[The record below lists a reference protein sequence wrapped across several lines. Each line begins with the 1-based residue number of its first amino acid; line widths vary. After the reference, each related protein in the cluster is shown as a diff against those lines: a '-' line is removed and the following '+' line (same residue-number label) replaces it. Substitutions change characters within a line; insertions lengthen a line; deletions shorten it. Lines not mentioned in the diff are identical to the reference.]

1 MYISYI
7 YVFIF
12 YLFLNFSVL
21 LKPKRLL
28 TKEETLIKV
37 RNWLKSQRQSPPN
50 GKYIFFNF
58 IRSFRYRQRKSVEKL
73 RNRCRDLEKELEHV
87 QQKDKQLIQEESV
100 ASRVEEC
107 SKSRIY
113 EADSCVRRRS
123 SQIRKM
129 MPRDP
134 QKAVAVLRHVYEQY
148 RKSPRKQKFIKKM
161 WPEEDKKLGRYM
173 YLLGKYRNQ
182 KKTSQLQNI
191 VCKIKWQYKSLRR
204 ACKNTDMTWS
214 QFHKY
219 TLDRKQVIRSKI
231 KGKQGAFS
239 RKLESDEVDSIR
251 KFLTSEEA
259 SFPLPD
265 RKYAGKRFM
274 RNSMS
279 QIRNMYNL
287 LHSTTRKISLST
299 LYKYKPKSVKLQ
311 GRIPFRQSCCEVCQN
326 FESVISVASKH
337 LQGIPSTLSKCVD
350 SSMCQYNAYFCK
362 FDCALRKCSECG
374 CQKLKE
380 KLFEMN
386 KHKLSDKRKR
396 FMVKQWENKKDKIG
410 KSDKY
415 KTFMHWSHPR
425 FTYKG
430 LIEYYIQLL
439 ENMGRH
445 SFFASWN
452 YHHYLQCKKNLE
464 LGELLS
470 VLDYSQNYL
479 CIHQNE
485 VQALHWSH
493 AQVTMH
499 PFALSYRC
507 PVEGCCELV
516 LHEVVVISD
525 DLKHDAHLV
534 KKMTNDML
542 AIVKKRG
549 VEVRKMYEY
558 TDQAPS
564 QYKNKTAFR
573 YLAEF
578 KIPTVRNYFG
588 VRHGKGPCDACT
600 GRVKKRLVT
609 LVKNGEEVIN
619 SPETCYDVA
628 KRKLQSKW
636 PARNEC
642 AHYLLNFVYTK
653 KLPSRPIN
661 TSWKG
666 IKDSRDEIHSVMNTG
681 QELKVNYRKVS
692 CNCRPCMD
700 VEGGEQ
706 CKYSLYYTDW
716 CGWDLSKFKI
726 TTVNLEFWAGI
737 EIRKIIG
744 SALDCNWG
752 QLLDAMSLCST
763 YDELHTFV
771 LRNYI
776 PAMDCFVSGTLT
788 SEERNRIDMVALH
801 YRPSDIAQSLVPVK
815 VVGDGNCLPRS
826 VSHLAF
832 KNEERHNE
840 IRVRIVYEAVTNARF
855 YVNDRYLA
863 RGAEIIY
870 PRSGPSK
877 QIAMYSSGY
886 TPPNPVNVGD
896 IYKNECLEISKR
908 NSYCGLW
915 QICQSA
921 NILRRPLWS
930 VYPENLNRSMRLDMH
945 RKFYCINNNYNNKE
959 CLHIMWTPM
968 QVSANRY
975 PCHFAPLMH
984 SNGT

>member
-1 MYISYI
+1 M
-7 YVFIF
+7 
-12 YLFLNFSVL
+12 
-21 LKPKRLL
+21 
-28 TKEETLIKV
+28 
-37 RNWLKSQRQSPPN
+37 
-50 GKYIFFNF
+50 
-58 IRSFRYRQRKSVEKL
+58 

-87 QQKDKQLIQEESV
+87 QQKDKQLIEEESV

-239 RKLESDEVDSIR
+239 RKLESDEVDSMR

-274 RNSMS
+274 RSSMS

-326 FESVISVASKH
+326 FESVISVESKH

-350 SSMCQYNAYFCK
+350 SSMCEYNAYFCK

-386 KHKLSDKRKR
+386 KGKLSDKRKR

-534 KKMTNDML
+534 KK
-542 AIVKKRG
+542 
-549 VEVRKMYEY
+549 
-558 TDQAPS
+558 
-564 QYKNKTAFR
+564 
-573 YLAEF
+573 
-578 KIPTVRNYFG
+578 
-588 VRHGKGPCDACT
+588 
-600 GRVKKRLVT
+600 
-609 LVKNGEEVIN
+609 
-619 SPETCYDVA
+619 
-628 KRKLQSKW
+628 
-636 PARNEC
+636 
-642 AHYLLNFVYTK
+642 
-653 KLPSRPIN
+653 
-661 TSWKG
+661 
-666 IKDSRDEIHSVMNTG
+666 
-681 QELKVNYRKVS
+681 
-692 CNCRPCMD
+692 
-700 VEGGEQ
+700 
-706 CKYSLYYTDW
+706 
-716 CGWDLSKFKI
+716 
-726 TTVNLEFWAGI
+726 
-737 EIRKIIG
+737 
-744 SALDCNWG
+744 
-752 QLLDAMSLCST
+752 
-763 YDELHTFV
+763 
-771 LRNYI
+771 
-776 PAMDCFVSGTLT
+776 
-788 SEERNRIDMVALH
+788 
-801 YRPSDIAQSLVPVK
+801 
-815 VVGDGNCLPRS
+815 
-826 VSHLAF
+826 
-832 KNEERHNE
+832 
-840 IRVRIVYEAVTNARF
+840 
-855 YVNDRYLA
+855 
-863 RGAEIIY
+863 
-870 PRSGPSK
+870 
-877 QIAMYSSGY
+877 
-886 TPPNPVNVGD
+886 
-896 IYKNECLEISKR
+896 
-908 NSYCGLW
+908 
-915 QICQSA
+915 
-921 NILRRPLWS
+921 
-930 VYPENLNRSMRLDMH
+930 
-945 RKFYCINNNYNNKE
+945 
-959 CLHIMWTPM
+959 
-968 QVSANRY
+968 
-975 PCHFAPLMH
+975 
-984 SNGT
+984 